1 MDKIDFLSSGG
12 CSNDSKLLLACAN
25 GVPYALRL
33 CTNCCSTTATSYINL
48 ATGVS
53 SNTPPSGLSIGEC
66 ADIVC
71 PPVYETE
78 SFVATAGQ
86 TSFTLSHAPYKDV
99 DFTRNGATLVDSVA
113 TVNGNTVTYES
124 SENNNINLLDGDDI
138 TISYL
143 YLDPSCSEQATNTV
157 ICFEF
162 NEGSTVSNI
171 KVVAVNNSVTYYEDG
186 EKITNS
192 ARITEVEQLVLNA
205 TSDNVVCCPDCVL
218 DVDVKTCYQIG
229 ADVYSAVT
237 FNKVTTYYKNNVKLT
252 SSSDITEA
260 EDAIESATVDSIIDC
275 SKSLLDS
282 KMCYSL
288 NGDDYSVVT
297 VNGTVAY
304 YKNKVLLTLQSDIDA
319 ASSLISTATYTDVVD
334 CVEIPDYQ
342 TCYEYTEVEETTIT
356 YTNQL
361 VYNELLNGGG
371 FPGQPLYV
379 KEIYFGNGFPPS
391 IPILQLNNV
400 VNYWNGTSLINET
413 AFRQELID
421 SGFITFIQ
429 SQEPLLDTWNLTYT
443 GGSVWIRLWDKDNV
457 WPGTTKQLWFG
468 ASTNSDGS
476 GPTQF
481 FTSTPE
487 VDTWTVTTTT
497 TETYTFQVKV
507 INGTKT
513 WYEDSVEVTDPTRIA
528 FIESK
533 IPELTAEN
541 IVCCPDCGGGTVADG
556 SETKVQAGTGT
567 TVTGTGT
574 TSDPYIVNATPA
586 NGSETKIQSG
596 TNTTI
601 TGTGTT
607 ADPYIVN
614 ATGGT
619 LENVYFSTTDPNT
632 AGTTFSPNTPQDL
645 NKLYISDV
653 DGSTWIWNGTAY
665 VSKTDNLKWQ
675 AIGNFAVINKNG
687 QGTVSAGTLVTWEN
701 INQSYGSLVVPQLAS
716 ETLLLKAGYIYE
728 IDVAL
733 QASFANSGSYW
744 NYAIYSGTSSGTQ
757 NTQIGTP
764 GKIRPNTETFAN
776 GMFDINAQAFVVAN
790 VDTYVSVKGTGG
802 SATALNSYEGA
813 TYFKAKVIG
822 VI

>member
-1 MDKIDFLSSGG
+1 LETDPF
-12 CSNDSKLLLACAN
+12 
-25 GVPYALRL
+25 GVFTP
-33 CTNCCSTTATSYINL
+33 I
-48 ATGVS
+48 
-53 SNTPPSGLSIGEC
+53 TPPIRISDNAPTLAASLESLAAEFKAKVLSRYQ
-66 ADIVC
+66 VQQ
-71 PPVYETE
+71 PW
-78 SFVATAGQ
+78 
-86 TSFTLSHAPYKDV
+86 L
-99 DFTRNGATLVDSVA
+99 DSVVA
-113 TVNGNTVTYES
+113 FEETDAQGR
-124 SENNNINLLDGDDI
+124 
-138 TISYL
+138 ISLNFFMYGSCEPNKSYTGL
-143 YLDPSCSEQATNTV
+143 CGDPSCEPYLKVTTNGVMGGGNIGDPKARTGIQIPDPDC
-157 ICFEF
+157 ICS
-162 NEGSTVSNI
+162 GGGGGGGGGTTTSIKAITVSG
-171 KVVAVNNSVTYYEDG
+171 VTTYYEAGVAVTDS
-186 EKITNS
+186 T
-192 ARITEVEQLVLNA
+192 RISEIKVLIEGA
-205 TSDNVVCCPDCVL
+205 TADNVVCCPDCVL

-229 ADVYSAVT
+229 TDVYSAVT

-252 SSSDITEA
+252 NSSDITDA

-319 ASSLISTATYTDVVD
+319 AISLISTATYANVVD

-342 TCYEYTEVEETTIT
+342 TCYEYPDVEETTTT

-379 KEIYFGNGFPPS
+379 KDIYFGNGFPPS

-429 SQEPLLDTWNLTYT
+429 NQEPLLDTWNLTYT

-457 WPGTTKQLWFG
+457 WTGTTKQLWFG

-487 VDTWTVTTTT
+487 IDTWTVTNTT

-513 WYEDSVEVTDPTRIA
+513 WYEDSVKVTDPTRIA

-574 TSDPYIVNATPA
+574 TS
-586 NGSETKIQSG
+586 
-596 TNTTI
+596 
-601 TGTGTT
+601 
-607 ADPYIVN
+607 DPYIVN

-701 INQSYGSLVVPQLAS
+701 MNQSYGSLVVPQLAS

-733 QASFANSGSYW
+733 QASFANSGSFW

-802 SATALNSYEGA
+802 NATALNSYEGA